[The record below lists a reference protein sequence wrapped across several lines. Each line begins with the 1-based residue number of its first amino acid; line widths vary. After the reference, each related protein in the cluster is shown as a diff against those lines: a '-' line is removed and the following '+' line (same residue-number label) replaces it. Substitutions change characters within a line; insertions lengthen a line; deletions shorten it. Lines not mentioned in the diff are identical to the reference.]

1 MSKPEPGDS
10 RRSRAADD
18 TAGTDDV
25 AARKGGAGGVSAPAV
40 GETLSGRFV
49 LQREIGRGGAGTVYA
64 AFDTRVGQQVAVKV
78 LHGGLDDPNQLERL
92 RREVRASRPGH
103 PNAVAVFDLFED
115 SGRRFLTMELV
126 AGTSLR
132 DELAGGCRLDLERTI
147 EIGRRIAAALADLHG
162 KGLVHRDV
170 KPGNVLLTPEGL
182 TKLCDLGL
190 VRSTTHGMTIT
201 ETEMVV
207 GTPAYMAPEQA
218 LAVDRTPAS
227 DVYALG
233 LTLFQCLS
241 GDVPLQDDTAVATL
255 MLRQRSRPPR
265 VRSVRPDCPGWLDRL
280 LRRMLEPLPA
290 DRPTAAEVEL
300 ALRERRLGR
309 RLRPRPRHVV
319 AASLALLVLAS
330 AVVGLR
336 AVSHRPAAAVEVVG
350 SDVVGRDDRGREL
363 WRVAVDQPRL
373 NLSRA
378 DLDGDGRDEVLV
390 TGHSEPVDRPLP
402 GEVRHSEIVVLSAAG
417 RVITRVQPEREIG
430 DWSFRYRLEVNPV
443 IAVVDVDGDGVLEVV
458 ATCRQRHYF
467 PAVILLYWPRWD
479 VWDQI
484 LRHPG
489 SIYEIF
495 PPAPGAVS
503 GIRFIGVNN
512 RLAMS
517 MVVGVIDLV
526 PPPDRTG
533 SATAR
538 PGALETP
545 PYSKLMGSRY
555 AGWVDYV
562 PFATQGSMIS
572 DGQLRLEDVP
582 GGGFSISVNGG
593 KLHFDRFLNPVDGP
607 NAGRDLRAERVELY
621 NGIYEMKPG
630 FNTQSVDGIERLRDG
645 LARSCGA
652 LLTDPTYEVI
662 FVDRVARALA
672 RAGTIDGAVEFLQP
686 ASERLGN
693 DDLSYLL
700 ANLDAI
706 RGELASSGRTLRG
719 LMDRGPTMRARFDAP
734 KLLIRIAAE
743 SRNRELVASSVSYV
757 NGRFRADAP
766 LAGVATTLWA
776 GVRLWWDE
784 TSEADTRVGSVDYA
798 EDGDAVA
805 CLARW
810 RRGASRP
817 GDVEGMRLFIESN
830 PDVAGIGRAA
840 LAAALLADGRAGEAI
855 EACDGA
861 LAVLEDWSKADF
873 TEHQN
878 LQLVRAIRAVALL
891 AAGDGKL
898 ARSEAERLAPELRS
912 DLLPGVLV
920 QEVLAATTS

>member
-1 MSKPEPGDS
+1 
-10 RRSRAADD
+10 
-18 TAGTDDV
+18 
-25 AARKGGAGGVSAPAV
+25 V

-78 LHGGLDDPNQLERL
+78 LHGGLGDPNQLERL

-190 VRSTTHGMTIT
+190 VRSTSRGMTIT

-280 LRRMLEPLPA
+280 LRRMLEPVPA

-336 AVSHRPAAAVEVVG
+336 AVSLRPAAVVEVVG
-350 SDVVGRDDRGREL
+350 SDVVGRDERGREL
-363 WRVAVDQPRL
+363 WRVAVNQPRL

-378 DLDGDGRDEVLV
+378 DLDGDGADEVLV
-390 TGHSEPVDRPLP
+390 TGHRARVGRELPSEL
-402 GEVRHSEIVVLSAAG
+402 ETSTIVILDIAG
-417 RVITRVQPEREIG
+417 RVITRLEPERLIG
-430 DWSFRYRLEVNPV
+430 EWGFRYRLEVNPTLSV
-443 IAVVDVDGDGVLEVV
+443 LDVDRDGLLEVV
-458 ATCRQRHYF
+458 ANCRQRRYF
-467 PAVILLYWPRWD
+467 PAALLVYWPRWD
-479 VWDQI
+479 LWEEVV
-484 LRHPG
+484 RHPG
-489 SIYEIF
+489 AIYGVF
-495 PPAPGAVS
+495 PAAADAPAGL
-503 GIRFIGVNN
+503 RFVAINN

-517 MVVGVIDLV
+517 MAVGVLELV
-526 PPPDRTG
+526 PPG
-533 SATAR
+533 AR
-538 PGALETP
+538 RREPVRYESPLDAP
-545 PYSKLMGSRY
+545 PFSSLGRIGRV
-555 AGWVDYV
+555 AWVDYALFRV
-562 PFATQGSMIS
+562 DQSVSGSS
-572 DGQLRLEDVP
+572 LVHLEETA
-582 GGGFSISVNGG
+582 GGGWSVGIFGG
-593 KLHFDRFLNPVDGP
+593 TARLDRFLNPADGP
-607 NAGRDLRAERVELY
+607 NAGRDLRRERVELF
-621 NGIYEMKPG
+621 NHLLSIKPG
-630 FNTQSVDGIERLRDG
+630 FTSLSADGVEQVRGALD
-645 LARSCGA
+645 RSCGR
-652 LLTDPTYEVI
+652 LLADPVYEVVV
-662 FVDRVARALA
+662 VDAVARALA
-672 RAGTIDGAVEFLQP
+672 HAGDVEGAVASLRP
-686 ASERLGN
+686 ASERLAA
-693 DDLSYLL
+693 DELSFLL
-700 ANLDAI
+700 AGLEALQGDL
-706 RGELASSGRTLRG
+706 GSSGRRLRR
-719 LMDRGPTMRARFDAP
+719 LMDVGETQRAHFDAP
-734 KLLIRIAAE
+734 KLAIRVGAE
-743 SRNRELVASSVSYV
+743 ARDADMVSSSVSYLQ
-757 NGRFRADAP
+757 GRSLTDSPRVD
-766 LAGVATTLWA
+766 LSSTLWA

-784 TSEADTRVGSVDYA
+784 ASEADTRVESVDYV
-798 EDGDAVA
+798 EEGDAVA

-817 GDVEGMRLFIESN
+817 GDVDEMRALAELN

-840 LAAALLADGRAGEAI
+840 LAAALLGAGRPAEAVV
-855 EACDGA
+855 ECDHSVA
-861 LAVLEDWSKADF
+861 MIEDWAKTSF

-920 QEVLAATTS
+920 HEVLAATGS